1 MKTIEVMVRS
11 AREIA
16 LGLLAYVILLV
27 GSASFLLKHPMGPVP
42 AAFLLISPVI
52 PVAFI
57 LRSMVQ
63 LLRHSD
69 ELEQRIQLLAV
80 SFSFASTALLGFT
93 YERMRP
99 FFGFSPMPSAL
110 ILPLM
115 VVLWLCGL
123 FFFRRRFQ

>member
-11 AREIA
+11 ARDIA
-16 LGLLAYVILLV
+16 LGLLAYVIFLV
-27 GSASFLLKHPMGPVP
+27 GSASFLLKHPMGALPST
-42 AAFLLISPVI
+42 LILISPVL
-52 PVAFI
+52 PVAFV
-57 LRSMVQ
+57 LRSIVQ

-93 YERMRP
+93 YERIEP
-99 FFGFSPMPSAL
+99 IFGYPSFPSAL

-115 VVLWLCGL
+115 VALWLLGL
-123 FFFRRRFQ
+123 FYFKRRFQ